1 MDRRAIL
8 QSDINC
14 RYAQIKCQAH
24 PELRDKPVVVDGGIT
39 SLAISGYRRFE
50 SAWGTIKTAGQVIFL
65 T

>member
-14 RYAQIKCQAH
+14 RYAQIKCQAR

-39 SLAISGYRRFE
+39 SLAISGYRQFE
-50 SAWGTIKTAGQVIFL
+50 SARGHH
-65 T
+65 